1 MGNAPRRACTRL
13 SNLSQKKVK
22 VSHKNFFKR
31 CPESR
36 ASFFCASMYFFNKN
50 KSHKQIQKC
59 LTFIS
64 IESFSIYMK
73 KLILLLSSSILA
85 LSSYGEFTETAG
97 AADEGGHTTGT
108 TISGSGSSSLLDST
122 SYEYVVF
129 KGSSI
134 DFDNDT
140 NITTTNLSSK
150 FGSGVYSFKIAAE
163 STLNFTGKGKLI
175 LATPT
180 AYHDNA
186 KVGGITINATTTINV
201 SENAGGLQ
209 TAKVCALKGTTFNL
223 DKKNAIHNIYNDEF
237 RSTMLTLVTSTTI
250 NATADQTF
258 GMDIR
263 TAVTLTANLTNGAKL
278 IFDRLDAVVLWKDQ
292 NTATIKT
299 NGLEDGMLL
308 IASDFIESYDADSD
322 TKTIITKQGNNTQ
335 TLKITGLSA
344 DAKWY
349 KDYEL
354 DGKKYLM
361 ITAMEVA
368 VPEPAEWAMIFGG
381 IALGLALYRK
391 RK

>member
-1 MGNAPRRACTRL
+1 
-13 SNLSQKKVK
+13 
-22 VSHKNFFKR
+22 
-31 CPESR
+31 
-36 ASFFCASMYFFNKN
+36 
-50 KSHKQIQKC
+50 
-59 LTFIS
+59 
-64 IESFSIYMK
+64 MK

-97 AADEGGHTTGT
+97 AADEGGLTTGT

-122 SYEYVVF
+122 SYKYVVF

-180 AYHDNA
+180 AYNDNA
-186 KVGGITINATTTINV
+186 KVSGITINATTTINV

-209 TAKVCALKGTTFNL
+209 TAKICALKETTFNL

-237 RSTMLTLVTSTTI
+237 RSTMLTLVKETTI

-263 TAVTLTANLTNGAKL
+263 NAVTLTANLTNGAKL
-278 IFDRLDAVVLWKDQ
+278 IFDRLDAIVLWKDQ

>member
-1 MGNAPRRACTRL
+1 M
-13 SNLSQKKVK
+13 
-22 VSHKNFFKR
+22 
-31 CPESR
+31 
-36 ASFFCASMYFFNKN
+36 
-50 KSHKQIQKC
+50 
-59 LTFIS
+59 TFIS
-64 IESFSIYMK
+64 IESFFTYMK

-108 TISGSGSSSLLDST
+108 TISGSGSSSLLNST

-134 DFDNDT
+134 VFDNDT

-180 AYHDNA
+180 AYHDSA
-186 KVGGITINATTTINV
+186 KVSGITINATTTINV

-237 RSTMLTLVTSTTI
+237 RSTMLTLVAATTI

-263 TAVTLTANLTNGAKL
+263 NAVTLTANLTNGAKL
-278 IFDRLDAVVLWKDQ
+278 IFDRLDAVVLWKSPTTSESS

-308 IASDFIESYDADSD
+308 IASDFIESYDADSV

-335 TLKITGLSA
+335 TLKITELSA

-368 VPEPAEWAMIFGG
+368 VPEPAEWAMILGG
-381 IALGLALYRK
+381 LALGLAIYRR